1 MGTTTEETGEPA
13 EAMIASL
20 IRAQTSAKSGVLVL
34 CCGTS
39 RLARERVH
47 HDGLIE
53 AFDSLVRRWSGQ
65 ALQARI
71 EASENFV
78 GDQDFGLKLLVQLL
92 DASRDIYG
100 IADGRILELVIGRTY
115 TADHDLTG
123 MNADADR

>member
-1 MGTTTEETGEPA
+1 M
-13 EAMIASL
+13 
-20 IRAQTSAKSGVLVL
+20 
-34 CCGTS
+34 
-39 RLARERVH
+39 
-47 HDGLIE
+47 
-53 AFDSLVRRWSGQ
+53 
-65 ALQARI
+65 
-71 EASENFV
+71 